1 MGALCPSCGS
11 CKADT
16 RRLTD
21 RGKITLLSV
30 RATPCGFQPQHR
42 AALAGRSYGSTPAAA
57 TIHGRSFLFV
67 THPDWW
73 SRAWSVVTLST
84 FVFYT
89 HPRRTLLNGLRKV
102 GQDGIG
108 SSHGVQ
114 ADSRLSSH
122 DRCLRTTGRGSHRS
136 AGERLQIGLRR
147 QRLLPSQL
155 HARLGH
161 GGPGLF

>member
-1 MGALCPSCGS
+1 MV
-11 CKADT
+11 KVNKEKEEE
-16 RRLTD
+16 
-21 RGKITLLSV
+21 RGEK
-30 RATPCGFQPQHR
+30 RKR
-42 AALAGRSYGSTPAAA
+42 EGRKKRMKWGIVNS
-57 TIHGRSFLFV
+57 
-67 THPDWW
+67 DWW
-73 SRAWSVVTLST
+73 SRAWSVVKHST

-122 DRCLRTTGRGSHRS
+122 DRCLRTTGGGSHRS